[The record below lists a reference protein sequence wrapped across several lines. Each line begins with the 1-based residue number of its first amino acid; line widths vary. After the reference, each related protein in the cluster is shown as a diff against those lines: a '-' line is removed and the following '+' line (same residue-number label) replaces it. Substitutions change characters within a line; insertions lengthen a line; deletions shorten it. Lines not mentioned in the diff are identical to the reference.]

1 VECLTYVQVL
11 AGIGDVG
18 VIDPVH
24 AVGNIIV
31 EDVIMDNINIIK
43 SNMYLIPSIKMII
56 NITKLPLSPL

>member
-1 VECLTYVQVL
+1 MYVQVL

-18 VIDPVH
+18 VIDLVH

-43 SNMYLIPSIKMII
+43 SNM
-56 NITKLPLSPL
+56 